1 MPFCDDLEGWNEGD
15 RREAQ
20 EGGDLC
26 IHKLPHHLK
35 QLYSKKK
42 KKKRHTLGGS
52 KLPGLRNFRVYT
64 EFQSVSKPRPL
75 R

>member
-1 MPFCDDLEGWNEGD
+1 MLFCDDLDGCDEGR

-20 EGGDLC
+20 EGGDIC

-42 KKKRHTLGGS
+42 KSIHLEGPS
-52 KLPGLRNFRVYT
+52 L
-64 EFQSVSKPRPL
+64 QA
-75 R
+75 

>member
-1 MPFCDDLEGWNEGD
+1 MLFCDDLDGCDEGR

-20 EGGDLC
+20 VGGDIC

-42 KKKRHTLGGS
+42 KKHTLRGS
-52 KLPGLRNFRVYT
+52 KPPGLRNFRVYT
-64 EFQSVSKPRPL
+64 EFHSVSKPRPL

>member
-42 KKKRHTLGGS
+42 KKGIHLEGPS
-52 KLPGLRNFRVYT
+52 C
-64 EFQSVSKPRPL
+64 QA
-75 R
+75 